1 MPNHVQDDEDIV
13 DTCPIGQKCVRNFC
27 LPNCNQDD
35 QCSLGER
42 CVENSCIKIC
52 FYDAHCLAG
61 EFCEKSDQV
70 GYISFNKNVV
80 NGRNIIILDDNFDDT
95 ISMIFYS
102 LTVLDQ
108 AEETMECVSQVVEG
122 ILIVPLDKFALTL
135 VHLVELELK
144 R

>member
-1 MPNHVQDDEDIV
+1 MFIFKCGVDEFLINQVREDVV

-70 GYISFNKNVV
+70 MNYILSSSFLVKNNVICCIK
-80 NGRNIIILDDNFDDT
+80 RNAMLNDVLYAIL
-95 ISMIFYS
+95 
-102 LTVLDQ
+102 
-108 AEETMECVSQVVEG
+108 
-122 ILIVPLDKFALTL
+122 
-135 VHLVELELK
+135 
-144 R
+144 

>member
-1 MPNHVQDDEDIV
+1 MQDFPTSTPGKKKFAAACENLINEVREDDDVV

-70 GYISFNKNVV
+70 KSH
-80 NGRNIIILDDNFDDT
+80 
-95 ISMIFYS
+95 IF
-102 LTVLDQ
+102 
-108 AEETMECVSQVVEG
+108 
-122 ILIVPLDKFALTL
+122 
-135 VHLVELELK
+135 
-144 R
+144 

>member
-1 MPNHVQDDEDIV
+1 MDEFLVDEVSDDVSDN
-13 DTCPIGQKCVRNFC
+13 CPIGQKCVRNFC

-70 GYISFNKNVV
+70 KNIKI
-80 NGRNIIILDDNFDDT
+80 RH
-95 ISMIFYS
+95 IF
-102 LTVLDQ
+102 L
-108 AEETMECVSQVVEG
+108 
-122 ILIVPLDKFALTL
+122 
-135 VHLVELELK
+135 
-144 R
+144 

>member
-1 MPNHVQDDEDIV
+1 MDEFLQNELRADEDVI

-70 GYISFNKNVV
+70 KRFVRLFQFLLKLTSE
-80 NGRNIIILDDNFDDT
+80 IIL
-95 ISMIFYS
+95 S
-102 LTVLDQ
+102 LVLNL
-108 AEETMECVSQVVEG
+108 MY
-122 ILIVPLDKFALTL
+122 
-135 VHLVELELK
+135 
-144 R
+144 

>member
-1 MPNHVQDDEDIV
+1 MPNHVHDDEDIV

-70 GYISFNKNVV
+70 GYTSFNN
-80 NGRNIIILDDNFDDT
+80 RNEVIYVTIIKYDFNDN
-95 ISMIFYS
+95 ISI
-102 LTVLDQ
+102 
-108 AEETMECVSQVVEG
+108 
-122 ILIVPLDKFALTL
+122 
-135 VHLVELELK
+135 
-144 R
+144 